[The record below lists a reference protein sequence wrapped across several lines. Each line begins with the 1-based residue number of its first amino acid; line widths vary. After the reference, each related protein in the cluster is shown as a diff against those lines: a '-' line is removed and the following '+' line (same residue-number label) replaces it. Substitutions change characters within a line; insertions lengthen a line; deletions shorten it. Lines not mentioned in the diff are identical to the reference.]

1 MTSVTEL
8 GEDGGRWL
16 VADVTDVNAARVF
29 VLRLLREQLLPGDP
43 ECFAGEVDALLDA
56 EVHVYHYPICVH
68 PETERL
74 YYQSPV
80 GHGAPLSEW
89 IASSGVTFGVDRLT
103 ALTSPRKVEAMASL
117 VKASTRLV
125 QIERDDARARA
136 EAAEQANQRVRAI
149 HYAAD
154 NDLVRTP
161 VCSNCEGKAGV
172 HDCGCWADED
182 RQPVCG
188 HCNEG
193 WKGASVPWPCATVR
207 ALDGGEQHG

>member
-16 VADVTDVNAARVF
+16 VTDVTDVNAARVS

-89 IASSGVTFGVDRLT
+89 IAGSGVTFDVPPLPD
-103 ALTSPRKVEAMASL
+103 
-117 VKASTRLV
+117 
-125 QIERDDARARA
+125 QRDIR
-136 EAAEQANQRVRAI
+136 
-149 HYAAD
+149 
-154 NDLVRTP
+154 RT
-161 VCSNCEGKAGV
+161 
-172 HDCGCWADED
+172 
-182 RQPVCG
+182 
-188 HCNEG
+188 
-193 WKGASVPWPCATVR
+193 
-207 ALDGGEQHG
+207 GGDQHG